1 MQRTRAPAGFV
12 AALAGSYDTYAKC
25 VARGDIVHP
34 ISAASNNQ

>member
-1 MQRTRAPAGFV
+1 MQRTRAPAGVV

-25 VARGDIVHP
+25 VARGIVHP